1 MSTQPISFTPPH
13 ADLTFMTPLSE
24 ERAAR
29 LVRFLAGG
37 RPGSVLDIGCGW
49 GELLLR
55 VLEAAPEAVGEGVDL
70 DAVAIGQGQSLAA
83 ARGLA
88 DRADL
93 RVDDALGLQGGWD
106 AVICIGASQVWG
118 APVEQREPLPYVAAL
133 EALRGLVV
141 RGGRLVYGDGIWSRP
156 PTAEAIAPLAGRDD
170 EFRTLGEVVQLAAEA
185 GFAPMAVHEASLDEW
200 DVFESGYAAAYA
212 RWLADHDA
220 DHPDAAEVR
229 ALAERQRTAYF
240 SGYREVLGLGYLE
253 LVAV

>member
-1 MSTQPISFTPPH
+1 VSPDFAPPH
-13 ADLTFMTPLSE
+13 DDLTFMTPLSE
-24 ERAAR
+24 ERAER
-29 LVRFLAGG
+29 LVRFLADG

-55 VLEAAPEAVGEGVDL
+55 VLQATPEAVGEGVDL
-70 DAVAIGQGQSLAA
+70 DAVAISRGKELAG

-93 RVDDALGLQGGWD
+93 RVDDALGLSGGWD

-118 APVEQREPLPYVAAL
+118 PPIEQREPLAYVAAL

-156 PTAEAIAPLAGRDD
+156 PTAGAVAPLAGRDD
-170 EFRTLGEVVQLAAEA
+170 EFRTLGEVAQLAADA
-185 GFAPMAVHEASLDEW
+185 GFAVLAAHEASLYEW

-212 RWLADHDA
+212 RWLATHDA
-220 DHPDAAEVR
+220 DDPEVAEVR
-229 ALAERQRTAYF
+229 ELAERQRAAYF
-240 SGYREVLGLGYLE
+240 SGYRGILGLGYLE
-253 LVAV
+253 LLAV